1 MSAEERTRQLLLML
15 LLLLL
20 QDLLLKAANEADC
33 LINERE
39 GGKFSPPLRQRPQVT
54 LLVLLWQSYQCSESV
69 TRFNHSELAEI

>member
-1 MSAEERTRQLLLML
+1 VALAEPTRGAYGGPRVKSSDDGRFSPDMSAEERTRQLLLL

-39 GGKFSPPLRQRPQVT
+39 GGKFSPPLRQRP
-54 LLVLLWQSYQCSESV
+54 
-69 TRFNHSELAEI
+69 